1 MEKTTNTMPV
11 KPTAAEAKEA
21 KEKVRRDNLAAFFAD
36 GSIPPDEKSYFSQL
50 LNKKAPFGEKA
61 ARRIEADYGMD
72 PGYLDRNPSEQPA
85 DRPSRSVEP
94 STMATLATSIVQ
106 TTLMMAGLPKNL
118 LGEEAELR
126 AMILQRKARPKG
138 ITADQVRKA
147 FVEMWVEE
155 AENVAR
161 RLGDLVM
168 EAENLEVMA
177 GVRGHDGESTE
188 DARRRMGQRA
198 AETLLKKINEL

>member
-1 MEKTTNTMPV
+1 MEKTTKFRPEH
-11 KPTAAEAKEA
+11 PTADDV
-21 KEKVRRDNLAAFFAD
+21 KEKIAAVRRENLAKFFAN
-36 GSIPPDEKSYFSQL
+36 GPMPPDKKSYFSQL
-50 LNKKAPFGEKA
+50 FSGKAPFGEKA
-61 ARRIEADYGMD
+61 ARKLEIDYNMGI
-72 PGYLDRNPSEQPA
+72 GYLDRNPDEQPYP
-85 DRPSRSVEP
+85 PSRSVEP

-155 AENVAR
+155 AEN
-161 RLGDLVM
+161 
-168 EAENLEVMA
+168 LEVMA